1 MVSTDPPYY
10 DNIGYAAL
18 SDFFY
23 VWLRRTIGSLYP
35 DLCSTLL
42 VPKKQELIASPE
54 RFEGDKEKAKEHF
67 ETGFRKAFTAL
78 REKMDHRFPLTV
90 YYAFKQD
97 DEDSG
102 AEEDESVSG
111 VDLTTGWETL
121 LEALTSSGFQIT
133 GTWPVRASQAWRMR
147 SMGSNAL
154 ASYIVLACRPR
165 PSSAP
170 LATRKEIINL
180 LRQDLPRALRN
191 LQHGNIAP
199 VDLAQAS
206 IGPGMAV
213 FTRYAKVVE
222 SDGKPMTVRTA
233 LGIINQ
239 VLDEVLSEQEGDFDP
254 DTRWA
259 LAWFEQ
265 YGTSEGPYGVAETLS
280 KAKDTAIKGLVEA
293 GVVKAGKGKVQL
305 LARAELRDGWNPV
318 NDKRLTVWETTQH
331 LIRTLETKG
340 EAEAAALLNK
350 LGGIGEIAREL
361 AYRLYSI
368 CERKKWAQDAMAY
381 NSLVIAWPELSKLAL
396 SQRNRQPTIQQDL
409 F

>member
-1 MVSTDPPYY
+1 M
-10 DNIGYAAL
+10 
-18 SDFFY
+18 
-23 VWLRRTIGSLYP
+23 GSRP
-35 DLCSTLL
+35 
-42 VPKKQELIASPE
+42 
-54 RFEGDKEKAKEHF
+54 
-67 ETGFRKAFTAL
+67 AFSAL
-78 REKMDHRFPLTV
+78 REKMDPRFPLTV
-90 YYAFKQD
+90 YYAFKQE

-102 AEEDESVSG
+102 AEVDDESVSG

-147 SMGSNAL
+147 AMGANAL
-154 ASYIVLACRPR
+154 ASYIVLACRSR

-180 LRQDLPRALRN
+180 LRQDLPKALRN

-206 IGPGMAV
+206 IGPGMAI

-239 VLDEVLSEQEGDFDP
+239 VLDEVLAEQEGEFDS

-265 YGTSEGPYGVAETLS
+265 FGSEEGFYGVAETLS
-280 KAKDTAIKGLVEA
+280 KAKNTAVNGLIEA
-293 GVVKAGKGKVQL
+293 GVVKARSGKVQL
-305 LARAELRDGWNPV
+305 ISRAELPKNWDPRT
-318 NDKRLTVWETTQH
+318 DKRLTVWEMTQH
-331 LIRTLETKG
+331 LIRILDQDG
-340 EAEAAALLNK
+340 
-350 LGGIGEIAREL
+350 EL
-361 AYRLYSI
+361 ATAAFST
-368 CERKKWAQDAMAY
+368 
-381 NSLVIAWPELSKLAL
+381 SSVAWPRLHAISPTA
-396 SQRNRQPTIQQDL
+396 SIQSVNGRNGPMKPFPTTGSSSPGRN
-409 F
+409 